1 MLYYKYEISF
11 PDACTT
17 PKVHGVVAAMS
28 YKDAA
33 NRLDDTYASIT
44 SMTLTRIDG
53 YNCLEIDNKEIL
65 DWFK

>member
-17 PKVHGVVAAMS
+17 PKARGIVAAIS

-33 NRLDDTYASIT
+33 NTLYNTHANIT
-44 SMTLTRIDG
+44 SMTLTKIDG
-53 YNCLEIDNKEIL
+53 CDCLEIDNKEIL